1 MNNKIKRIYIAG
13 CGGMLGEAF
22 YNVFSKDYKIK
33 CSDKIVNESW
43 IENLDF
49 TNFDKYES
57 EVVNFNSDLLIHLGA
72 ITDLEECELNPE
84 NTYLNN
90 TKAVEYA
97 VIIANKLKIPLIFV
111 STAGI
116 FDGNKDT
123 YDDFDLP
130 NPLSHYGKSKYN
142 AEKFIE
148 NNSNNFLICRAGW
161 MMGGGKKKDKK
172 FVNKIIS
179 QLKEGKK
186 ELNIVND
193 KNGTPTYTFDFAK
206 QILLL
211 IDKNIRGKFNVVC
224 EGLSSRIEVANE
236 ILNFYNLQKKVKI
249 NVVDSNFFKKDYFVN
264 RPYSER
270 LINKKL
276 NSLSLNIMRNWKI
289 CLKEYLKKRF

>member
-148 NNSNNFLICRAGW
+148 NN
-161 MMGGGKKKDKK
+161 
-172 FVNKIIS
+172 
-179 QLKEGKK
+179 
-186 ELNIVND
+186 
-193 KNGTPTYTFDFAK
+193 P
-206 QILLL
+206 
-211 IDKNIRGKFNVVC
+211 
-224 EGLSSRIEVANE
+224 
-236 ILNFYNLQKKVKI
+236 I
-249 NVVDSNFFKKDYFVN
+249 N
-264 RPYSER
+264 
-270 LINKKL
+270 
-276 NSLSLNIMRNWKI
+276 
-289 CLKEYLKKRF
+289 